1 MGAGD
6 DFGDAVGA
14 YMEAMAAKE
23 TLNLID
29 RLRAQRFDN
38 DKVVEC
44 IEYTEGKRKP
54 EPGKENEKGE

>member
-1 MGAGD
+1 
-6 DFGDAVGA
+6 
-14 YMEAMAAKE
+14 MEVMAAKE

-29 RLRAQRFDN
+29 RLRARGFDN

>member
-1 MGAGD
+1 
-6 DFGDAVGA
+6 
-14 YMEAMAAKE
+14 MEAMAAKE

-29 RLRAQRFDN
+29 RLRARGFDN

-54 EPGKENEKGE
+54 EL